1 MRGLQEN
8 SPGTRWRDARSRSGL
23 PPCLRRGGGN
33 TSRNVRRWR
42 VLLHRLRNAHAPRSF
57 GGGRSIPK
65 VLDPVGLHGILRRSL
80 RAPRIRCAS
89 SAVGLARVRT
99 VRSRPP
105 GDDRRLRSQ
114 DPRKGGLGVF
124 SSPRSQSMALQ
135 RRSRVSA
142 DPPLGARRVGS
153 ITRRVCSLPPASAR
167 DWVHQHRG
175 ADHGAVRRDHGHGR
189 RNHRDEV
196 SPGVGLETAALG
208 GARAS

>member
-1 MRGLQEN
+1 MQEVDQAFLLAFAGVAGTLLGTFVVGVFFYIDSEMHMRLEVSEAADRYQR
-8 SPGTRWRDARSRSGL
+8 SSIRWVFTAYSVAL
-23 PPCLRRGGGN
+23 FVP
-33 TSRNVRRWR
+33 
-42 VLLHRLRNAHAPRSF
+42 
-57 GGGRSIPK
+57 
-65 VLDPVGLHGILRRSL
+65 
-80 RAPRIRCAS
+80 PRIRCAS